1 MKNLFKKVAILLCMV
16 LIAPTVLNCLPSV
29 HNLSQVEAASKAK
42 LYSSKGKTGINSSP
56 EYIYIENQKD
66 SAKYTYT
73 SSNKKVATVNKY
85 GQVTGKSKG
94 SAKITVNQL
103 YKGKTTKVGTY
114 SVSVV
119 YAKLYDKQISMSAMG
134 RSYPYIEY
142 MNKKATYTG
151 VSSDPT
157 IVSVDKDGNL
167 VGLKAGTATVTF
179 TETYKKVKREVGSL
193 SVTVNESSIN
203 SETSTINFGVGATTS
218 YFQDYFSIDNQ
229 SWDATYTFES
239 ADSAIVSTVTTT
251 DEYGYKY
258 TTVTGVSVGTTTLT
272 LYEEF
277 DGTKRTVGQVTVNVV
292 EIPLTGFE
300 IDSWYTDNGALSLNS
315 YLGDEYPTNLSYY
328 LIKTPYDATTPITY
342 TSSDA
347 TILTVNSEGI
357 VNPLKAGSVV
367 VTATCGTFSVKITI
381 NVVDESLDW

>member
-1 MKNLFKKVAILLCMV
+1 MKNFFKKVAILLCMV

-29 HNLSQVEAASKAK
+29 HNLSQVEAATKAK
-42 LYSSKGKTGINSSP
+42 LYSSKGKIGINSSP

-73 SSNKKVATVNKY
+73 TSNKKVATVSKD
-85 GQVTGKSKG
+85 GLVTGKSKG
-94 SAKITVNQL
+94 SAKITVKQL

-119 YAKLYDKQISMSAMG
+119 YAKLYEKEITMSALG

-142 MNKKATYTG
+142 MNKKATYSG

-157 IVSVDKDGNL
+157 VVSVDKDGNL
-167 VGLKAGTATVTF
+167 EGLKAGTATVTF
-179 TETYKKVKREVGSL
+179 TETYKKVKRELGDIT
-193 SVTVNESSIN
+193 VTVLESSIN
-203 SETSTINFGVGATTS
+203 SETGSVNFGVNASTT
-218 YFQDYFSIDNQ
+218 YFQDYVLIDNM

-258 TTVTGVSVGTTTLT
+258 TKVTGVSVGTTTLT
-272 LYEEF
+272 LYEEYQ
-277 DGTKRTVGQVTVNVV
+277 GAKRTVGQITVNVV
-292 EIPLTGFE
+292 EIPVTGFE
-300 IDSWYTDNGALSLNS
+300 IDSWYTEDGGLSLNS

-347 TILTVNSEGI
+347 TILTVNSDGT
-357 VNPLKAGSVV
+357 VNALKAGSVE
-367 VTATCGTFSVKITI
+367 VTATCGTFSVKITV